1 MQFTLCFRLLVKPAG
16 MKTLPSLKYIS
27 FLYGKRRGLDT
38 FLFLLQLVLLTPDI
52 ACFVFFLKVEER
64 FRKTNQGSP
73 EAQSKQM
80 GKVLEPPVP
89 SRSESFSNG
98 NSEPAQPALQRPMEP
113 QVSAQENTGEPRRS
127 PNVFPSFFQILAR
140 RKSYVKSNA
149 LTQSSLFSR
158 LTLYVFAN
166 CFDKGVDFC
175 FVFKENCYSVVI
187 CARGE

>member
-1 MQFTLCFRLLVKPAG
+1 
-16 MKTLPSLKYIS
+16 
-27 FLYGKRRGLDT
+27 
-38 FLFLLQLVLLTPDI
+38 
-52 ACFVFFLKVEER
+52 VEER

-113 QVSAQENTGEPRRS
+113 QVSAQENTGEPGGSARS
-127 PNVFPSFFQILAR
+127 PNMFPSFFQILAH
-140 RKSYVKSNA
+140 RKSYVKSNT
-149 LTQSSLFSR
+149 LTQNSLFGR
-158 LTLYVFAN
+158 LTWCVFAYR
-166 CFDKGVDFC
+166 FDKRVDFC

-187 CARGE
+187 CARVE